1 MQSDGNLVVYTS
13 SGRAV
18 WMSGASRANRLNATT
33 TSNYGMLQAG
43 EYLHSASGRYQVAMQ
58 VDGNFVISDGGTQL
72 WNSNTASKMQLPNG
86 LLTGDWLVLQSDGNL
101 VMNTGPWAV
110 IWSSGTWWAGSH
122 SYLVMQDNGW
132 LVLYNSS
139 GHQVR
144 SRY

>member
-1 MQSDGNLVVYTS
+1 
-13 SGRAV
+13 
-18 WMSGASRANRLNATT
+18 
-33 TSNYGMLQAG
+33 MLQAG

-58 VDGNFVISDGGTQL
+58 ADGNFVISDGGTQL

-86 LLTGDWLVLQSDGNL
+86 LLTGNWLVLQSDGNL

-139 GHQVR
+139 GHQVWP
-144 SRY
+144 RY